1 MVFPLNLGTAKI
13 LNAYCIN
20 DNLNN
25 AASFYYA
32 LLSDGQSQLSQGNLT
47 MIGQDYTDWQTNQY
61 AYDWIATQINV
72 TIVGDYVPPVP
83 EPIAEIYV
91 GEPSVLEV
99 EPRSSVLGQ
108 ITE

>member
-1 MVFPLNLGTAKI
+1 MKTIENVTFPLNLGVASL

-47 MIGQDYTDWQTNQY
+47 MTGQDYTDWQTNQY

-72 TIVGDYVPPVP
+72 TIVGDYVPVVETSVTEVP
-83 EPIAEIYV
+83 TNSI
-91 GEPSVLEV
+91 
-99 EPRSSVLGQ
+99 
-108 ITE
+108 